1 MTSLAKRFCIR
12 ADEAECA
19 ADAEA
24 IIIDGLMPFR
34 AKFENGDRSNFTMRR
49 LRVLLDAEQAERR
62 FKVEVKDFR
71 MAAEIVFKSEGTK

>member
-1 MTSLAKRFCIR
+1 MDGLAKRLRIK

-24 IIIDGLMPFR
+24 IIVDGLMPFR

-49 LRVLLDAEQAERR
+49 LRVLLDAERAERS
-62 FKVEVKDFR
+62 FKVDIKDFR
-71 MAAEIVFKSEGTK
+71 TAADAVDALQ